1 MKILAAAAIGV
12 FGILCIIFGLL
23 QLYILPVPSGIRYEN
38 IKLAVDRTLQTGW
51 NQREA
56 WARFLYRTVLRNGD
70 KIVFFPPRI
79 TGEYDF
85 RGRSVGYIVY
95 GAVTAWDAKEKILTV
110 SSYTGKSMSV
120 RFDPSAYTQTAL
132 LPVLDKYGSIVT
144 SKAIR
149 TITSLPT
156 KNLDTLFCPQDVLAI
171 KTRTYQELTSVS
183 LARPLV
189 PEQIVLS
196 FRLCESTP

>member
-23 QLYILPVPSGIRYEN
+23 QLYTLPIPSGLRYEN
-38 IKLAVDRTLQTGW
+38 IKLSIDRTLQTGW
-51 NQREA
+51 NQRESL
-56 WARFLYRTVLRNGD
+56 ARFLYRTVLRNGD

-85 RGRSVGYIVY
+85 KGRPVGYVVY
-95 GAVTAWDAKEKILTV
+95 GAVTAWDAKERLLTV
-110 SSYTGKSMSV
+110 SSYTGRSMSV
-120 RFDPSAYTQTAL
+120 RFDPSSYTQTAI
-132 LPVLDKYGSIVT
+132 LPALDKHGSIIT

-149 TITSLPT
+149 TITSLPI
-156 KNLDTLFCPQDVLAI
+156 KNIDTLFCPQDVIAI
-171 KTRTYQELTSVS
+171 KTRTYQEILSASAT
-183 LARPLV
+183 RPLV
-189 PEQIVLS
+189 PEHIRLT